1 MTDLSLFAVSLAGS
15 VAALI
20 AMTVCFVWLYRRGQ
34 FQTSRMSN
42 DQAIDFVQDGVV
54 DRQRGFVVAK
64 AFKGKAWGAGMA
76 AEIET
81 REVLEMV
88 RQGRI
93 AEAGP
98 WLCGI
103 FGALG
108 AFLFWPMWILE
119 LCDADRGLNFLLTT
133 VFFVTA
139 VRAAWP
145 RGARD
150 GDSR

>member
-1 MTDLSLFAVSLAGS
+1 
-15 VAALI
+15 
-20 AMTVCFVWLYRRGQ
+20 
-34 FQTSRMSN
+34 MSS

-54 DRQRGFVVAK
+54 DGKPGSVVAK
-64 AFKGKAWGAGMA
+64 GFKGKGWGVGMA

-103 FGALG
+103 CGALG
-108 AFLFWPMWILE
+108 AFLFWPMWVLE
-119 LCDADRGLNFLLTT
+119 LCDADRALNFLLTT
-133 VFFVTA
+133 LFFVTA

-145 RGARD
+145 RETRD

>member
-1 MTDLSLFAVSLAGS
+1 MSVFFFSLAGS
-15 VAALI
+15 VAALM
-20 AMTVCFVWLYRRGQ
+20 AMTISFVWLYRRGK
-34 FQTSRMSN
+34 FETSRMSEKE
-42 DQAIDFVQDGVV
+42 AIDFVQNGVV
-54 DRQRGFVVAK
+54 GRENGIVIAQG
-64 AFKGKAWGAGMA
+64 FKGKGWGMGMGA
-76 AEIET
+76 AIET

-88 RQGRI
+88 QQGRY

-119 LCDADRGLNFLLTT
+119 LCQADIVFNLLLTA

-145 RGARD
+145 RPWNNFSPWKR
-150 GDSR
+150 

>member
-1 MTDLSLFAVSLAGS
+1 
-15 VAALI
+15 
-20 AMTVCFVWLYRRGQ
+20 
-34 FQTSRMSN
+34 MSS
-42 DQAIDFVQDGVV
+42 DQAIDFVQDRVV
-54 DRQRGFVVAK
+54 ERQPGSVVAK
-64 AFKGKAWGAGMA
+64 GFRGKGWGVGIA

-108 AFLFWPMWILE
+108 AFLFWPMWIME
-119 LCDADRGLNFLLTT
+119 LCNADRALNFLLTT
-133 VFFVTA
+133 AFFFTA

-145 RGARD
+145 RATRNDDPG
-150 GDSR
+150 